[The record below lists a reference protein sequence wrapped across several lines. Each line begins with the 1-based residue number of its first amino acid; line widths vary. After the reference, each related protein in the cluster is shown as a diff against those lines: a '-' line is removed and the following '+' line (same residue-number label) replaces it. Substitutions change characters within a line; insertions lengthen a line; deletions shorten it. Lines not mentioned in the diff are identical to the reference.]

1 MSGNVKVWDRFV
13 RIFHWSVAM
22 LALICLL
29 TEDEQLALHVL
40 AGYTLLGLLML
51 RVAWGFAGPPSAR
64 FANFC
69 CPPSAV
75 WQYLR
80 SLARMRSQRYLGH
93 SPAGG
98 AMIVALLVVL
108 FLLGVTGIAAY
119 AAEEQAGPLAGLL
132 GGADLATRS
141 WLAGLH
147 HALAN
152 LLWFMIFVH
161 LAGVALASYAHREN
175 LVWSMVTGIK
185 RGRRV
190 EQTTQTH

>member
-1 MSGNVKVWDRFV
+1 MPGNVKVWDRFV
-13 RIFHWSVAM
+13 RIFHWSVAT
-22 LALICLL
+22 LALTCLL

-40 AGYTLLGLLML
+40 AGYTLFGLLML
-51 RVAWGFAGPPSAR
+51 RVAWGFVGPPSAR

-69 CPPSAV
+69 YPPSVV

-80 SLARMRSQRYLGH
+80 SLAGLRSERYLGH

-108 FLLGVTGIAAY
+108 FLLAVTGVAAY

-132 GGADLATRS
+132 GSADLASRS

-152 LLWFMIFVH
+152 LLWLMIFVH
-161 LAGVALASYAHREN
+161 LAGVALASYTHREN

-185 RGRRV
+185 RDRRV
-190 EQTTQTH
+190 EQTTPTH